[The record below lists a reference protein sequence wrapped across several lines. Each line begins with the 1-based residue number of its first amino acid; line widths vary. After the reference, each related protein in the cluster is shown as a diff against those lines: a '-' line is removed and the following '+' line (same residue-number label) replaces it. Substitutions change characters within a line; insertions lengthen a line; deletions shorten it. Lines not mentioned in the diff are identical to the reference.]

1 MTKDDLL
8 TEVGLAS
15 LVISG
20 GGDVLIRFVT
30 IREQTV
36 TNKIGD
42 LGLTQEGD
50 FWIRRR
56 LPSGQLATA
65 WTLKPERVVEI
76 IHLGVK

>member
-1 MTKDDLL
+1 MTKEDLI
-8 TEVGLAS
+8 TEASLAS

-20 GGDVLIRFVT
+20 GGDVLIKFIT
-30 IREQTV
+30 SREQTV

-42 LGLTQEGD
+42 LGLTENGD
-50 FWIRRR
+50 LWMKRR
-56 LPSGQLATA
+56 LPGGSLASA